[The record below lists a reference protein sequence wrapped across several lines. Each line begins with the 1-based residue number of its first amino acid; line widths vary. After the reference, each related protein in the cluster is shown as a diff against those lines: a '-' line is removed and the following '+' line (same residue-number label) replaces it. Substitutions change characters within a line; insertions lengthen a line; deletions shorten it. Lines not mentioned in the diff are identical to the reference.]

1 MASFLTLVGRLFEGY
16 TSAISLA
23 YADEQAQ
30 QSGLSEEALERARQR
45 MAVAPWWF

>member
-1 MASFLTLVGRLFEGY
+1 MASFLTFIGRIFEGY

-23 YADEQAQ
+23 YADERALHG
-30 QSGLSEEALERARQR
+30 GLTEEALERARER